1 MTSYSI
7 DFEIIDINDL
17 WVVVQN
23 QESDPTLSDIDF
35 KNEMDLIWTNLKG
48 SSDLSHFIFEINVGE
63 SRIRHR
69 TTLEVNF

>member
-35 KNEMDLIWTNLKG
+35 KNEMDLIWTNLK
-48 SSDLSHFIFEINVGE
+48 
-63 SRIRHR
+63 SRIRPR
-69 TTLEVNF
+69 TTLKLDDEVLHRLKIDWG